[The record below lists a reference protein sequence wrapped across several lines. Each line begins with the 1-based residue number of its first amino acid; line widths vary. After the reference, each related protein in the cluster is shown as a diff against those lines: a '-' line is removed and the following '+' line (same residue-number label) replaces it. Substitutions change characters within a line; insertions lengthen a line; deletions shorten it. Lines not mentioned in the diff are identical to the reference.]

1 MKGDLDECA
10 EGSDDCHIDALCQ
23 NTPNS
28 YNCICKPGYSGDGKQ
43 CEDVDEC
50 GNDYNGGCVHEC
62 INIPGN
68 YRCTCYDGFM
78 LAHDGHNCLD
88 VDACL
93 DNNGGCQQVCVNTMG
108 SYECQCTEGF
118 FLSDNQHTCIHR
130 SDDGMNCMNKDHGC
144 AHICREAPGKGGVSC
159 ECRPGFELDTNQ
171 RDCTLTCNYGN
182 GGCQHTCD
190 DTDTGPVCGCHQK
203 YALHSDSRT
212 CIEKDEAA
220 IESSEFNATSVADV
234 DKRVK
239 RRLHM
244 ETCAVNNGGC
254 DRTCKDTAT
263 GVRCSCPVG
272 FTLQPDGKT
281 CKAPQHHST
290 PIQPHYLFVL
300 MLRAAALCTHAHVT
314 GSCDLDRYRDLP
326 TPHLRLVP
334 ETEESQTSCRGTTE
348 SQTSCRGPTES
359 QTSCR
364 TSTEPQ
370 GCPSRST
377 ESQGCPSRPTKSQG
391 CPSRPTEF
399 QGCPSSSP
407 GLHVTCS
414 SSPGLHIT
422 CKVQTLSS
430 AATISKTPMTALAWP
445 LASAATKPQI
455 PQVAALATMFA
466 AVLAPVLATIWAP
479 PTPPPAEFQASKLAA
494 APQQAS
500 MSFPQASMFVPP
512 ASVSIPQTPLP
523 AAPQPSMMAAPQP
536 SMSAAAAPQ
545 PSMSAAA
552 APQLSMSAA
561 AAPQPSMSAAAA
573 PQPSMSA
580 TEAPQ
585 PSMLA
590 ATAFRT
596 PMLAE
601 AASRIPHVG
610 CNSFQD
616 SHDGCRSFQDP
627 HVGCNG
633 LQDPHVGQSSLQ
645 DPLVGQ
651 DCFQDPQVGCN
662 GLQDPHVGCSLQDI
676 HKLQWLPANLRIHF
690 KILVITFKALHNL
703 APPYL
708 SDLLHHYTPSLS
720 LHSSDANLLSL
731 PYVDE
736 CSINNGS
743 CEYGCMNTQGSY
755 ECVCPPGQQ
764 LHWNKKDC
772 IEAVKCLPNGKPA
785 PRAHLTCTKTG
796 GAEVC
801 SLSCPSNALFLADP
815 ENYTLSCGVPVQPDS
830 LAPPIKQK
838 AKFKIKDAK
847 CHLSPRNKEKQ
858 RDSSRPNIHGDQ
870 FPCTDDCQV
879 TFVNLK
885 CDSSKKRR
893 RGRKSPS
900 KEVSLIT
907 AEFEMEMKEEEA
919 SDACNIDCV
928 REKMKQKLQSA
939 MRTLRKSIN
948 KQQFYIQF
956 SGTDYE
962 VAQKPSH
969 LPEEAETCSTGQ
981 IFHDGKCVSCG
992 VGTFYSGEQ
1001 GQCVQCSPG
1010 TYQDME
1016 GQLTCEPCPS
1026 TEGQGIAGA
1035 KNVSQCGGQCPAG
1048 QFSPDGFRPCK
1059 ICPLGSY
1066 QTEPGRVLCFSCGGG
1081 LMTKYEGSVSF
1092 QECDAKV
1099 HCAPGHYYNSSNHRC
1114 IRCPAGTYQSEFG
1127 QNFCITCPG
1136 NTTTDF
1142 DGATNVFHCK
1152 NQICG
1157 GELGDY
1163 MGYIESP
1170 NYPGDY
1176 PSNVD
1181 CVWTINPPHKRRI
1194 LIVVPEIFLPIEDE
1208 CGDVLVMRKSALPTS
1223 ITTYETCQTY
1233 ERPIAF
1239 TSRSRKLW
1247 IQFKS
1252 NEGNSGKG
1260 FQVPYVTY
1268 DEDYQQL
1275 IEDIVRDGRLYA
1287 SENHQEILKDKKL
1300 IKALF
1305 DVLAHPQNYFK
1316 YTTAESREMFPR
1328 SFIKLLRSKVTRFLR
1343 PYK

>member
-1 MKGDLDECA
+1 
-10 EGSDDCHIDALCQ
+10 LCQ
-23 NTPNS
+23 NTPKS
-28 YNCICKPGYSGDGKQ
+28 YNCICKPGYKGDGKE

-50 GNDYNGGCVHEC
+50 ENDYNGGCVHEC

-88 VDACL
+88 VDECL

-108 SYECQCTEGF
+108 SYECKCKVGF

-159 ECRPGFELDTNQ
+159 ECRPGFELAKNQ
-171 RDCTLTCNYGN
+171 KDCTLTCNYGN

-203 YALHSDSRT
+203 YALHSDSKT
-212 CIEKDEAA
+212 CI
-220 IESSEFNATSVADV
+220 
-234 DKRVK
+234 
-239 RRLHM
+239 

-281 CKAPQHHST
+281 CKDIDECKDNNGGCDHFCRNT
-290 PIQPHYLFVL
+290 V
-300 MLRAAALCTHAHVT
+300 
-314 GSCDLDRYRDLP
+314 GSFEC
-326 TPHLRLVP
+326 
-334 ETEESQTSCRGTTE
+334 SCQKGHKLLTDE
-348 SQTSCRGPTES
+348 
-359 QTSCR
+359 R
-364 TSTEPQ
+364 T
-370 GCPSRST
+370 C
-377 ESQGCPSRPTKSQG
+377 
-391 CPSRPTEF
+391 
-399 QGCPSSSP
+399 
-407 GLHVTCS
+407 
-414 SSPGLHIT
+414 
-422 CKVQTLSS
+422 
-430 AATISKTPMTALAWP
+430 
-445 LASAATKPQI
+445 
-455 PQVAALATMFA
+455 
-466 AVLAPVLATIWAP
+466 
-479 PTPPPAEFQASKLAA
+479 
-494 APQQAS
+494 
-500 MSFPQASMFVPP
+500 
-512 ASVSIPQTPLP
+512 
-523 AAPQPSMMAAPQP
+523 
-536 SMSAAAAPQ
+536 
-545 PSMSAAA
+545 
-552 APQLSMSAA
+552 
-561 AAPQPSMSAAAA
+561 
-573 PQPSMSA
+573 
-580 TEAPQ
+580 
-585 PSMLA
+585 
-590 ATAFRT
+590 
-596 PMLAE
+596 
-601 AASRIPHVG
+601 
-610 CNSFQD
+610 
-616 SHDGCRSFQDP
+616 
-627 HVGCNG
+627 
-633 LQDPHVGQSSLQ
+633 
-645 DPLVGQ
+645 
-651 DCFQDPQVGCN
+651 
-662 GLQDPHVGCSLQDI
+662 QDI
-676 HKLQWLPANLRIHF
+676 DECSFARACDHTCVNYPGSFECLCQKGY
-690 KILVITFKALHNL
+690 ILYGLTHCGDI
-703 APPYL
+703 
-708 SDLLHHYTPSLS
+708 
-720 LHSSDANLLSL
+720 
-731 PYVDE
+731 DE

-743 CEYGCMNTQGSY
+743 CEFGCINTQGSY

-785 PRAHLTCTKTG
+785 PRAQLTCTRNA

-801 SLSCPSNALFLADP
+801 SLSCPLVFLSIFVNTDP
-815 ENYTLSCGVPVQPDS
+815 

-847 CHLSPRNKEKQ
+847 CHLSPR
-858 RDSSRPNIHGDQ
+858 Q

-907 AEFEMEMKEEEA
+907 AEFEMEMKEDEA
-919 SDACNIDCV
+919 SDSCNVDCV
-928 REKMKQKLQSA
+928 RNKMKQKLQSA

-956 SGTDYE
+956 SGTEYE
-962 VAQKPSH
+962 VAQKPSRI
-969 LPEEAETCSTGQ
+969 PEGVETCSTGQ
-981 IFHDGKCVSCG
+981 VFQDGKCVGCS
-992 VGTFYSGEQ
+992 VGTFYSGKQE
-1001 GQCVQCSPG
+1001 QCVQCPPG

-1016 GQLTCEPCPS
+1016 GQLSCEPCPG
-1026 TEGQGIAGA
+1026 TEEQGITGA

-1048 QFSPDGFRPCK
+1048 QFSADGFRPCQS
-1059 ICPLGSY
+1059 CPVGSY
-1066 QTEPGRVLCFSCGGG
+1066 QPEPGRVMCFPCGGG

-1092 QECDAKV
+1092 RDCEAKV
-1099 HCAPGHYYNSSNHRC
+1099 HCAPGHHYNSSTHRC

-1127 QNFCITCPG
+1127 QNYCIACPG

-1142 DGATNVFHCK
+1142 DGATNVSHCK
-1152 NQICG
+1152 NQLCG

-1163 MGYIESP
+1163 TGYIESP

-1316 YTTAESREMFPR
+1316 YTSAESREMFPR

>member
-1 MKGDLDECA
+1 LGTTRVGSLYADECA

-23 NTPNS
+23 NTPKS
-28 YNCICKPGYSGDGKQ
+28 YNCICKPGYKGDGKQ
-43 CEDVDEC
+43 CEDMDEC
-50 GNDYNGGCVHEC
+50 ENDYNGGCVHEC

-88 VDACL
+88 VDECL

-159 ECRPGFELDTNQ
+159 ECRPGFELAKNQ
-171 RDCTLTCNYGN
+171 KDCTLTCNYGN

-203 YALHSDSRT
+203 YALHSDSKT
-212 CIEKDEAA
+212 CI
-220 IESSEFNATSVADV
+220 
-234 DKRVK
+234 
-239 RRLHM
+239 

-281 CKAPQHHST
+281 CKDIDECQENNGGCDHFCRNT
-290 PIQPHYLFVL
+290 V
-300 MLRAAALCTHAHVT
+300 
-314 GSCDLDRYRDLP
+314 GSFEC
-326 TPHLRLVP
+326 
-334 ETEESQTSCRGTTE
+334 SCQKGHKLLTDE
-348 SQTSCRGPTES
+348 
-359 QTSCR
+359 R
-364 TSTEPQ
+364 T
-370 GCPSRST
+370 C
-377 ESQGCPSRPTKSQG
+377 
-391 CPSRPTEF
+391 
-399 QGCPSSSP
+399 
-407 GLHVTCS
+407 
-414 SSPGLHIT
+414 
-422 CKVQTLSS
+422 
-430 AATISKTPMTALAWP
+430 
-445 LASAATKPQI
+445 
-455 PQVAALATMFA
+455 
-466 AVLAPVLATIWAP
+466 
-479 PTPPPAEFQASKLAA
+479 
-494 APQQAS
+494 
-500 MSFPQASMFVPP
+500 
-512 ASVSIPQTPLP
+512 
-523 AAPQPSMMAAPQP
+523 
-536 SMSAAAAPQ
+536 
-545 PSMSAAA
+545 
-552 APQLSMSAA
+552 
-561 AAPQPSMSAAAA
+561 
-573 PQPSMSA
+573 
-580 TEAPQ
+580 
-585 PSMLA
+585 
-590 ATAFRT
+590 
-596 PMLAE
+596 
-601 AASRIPHVG
+601 
-610 CNSFQD
+610 
-616 SHDGCRSFQDP
+616 
-627 HVGCNG
+627 
-633 LQDPHVGQSSLQ
+633 
-645 DPLVGQ
+645 
-651 DCFQDPQVGCN
+651 
-662 GLQDPHVGCSLQDI
+662 QDI
-676 HKLQWLPANLRIHF
+676 DECSFERTCDHTCINYPGSFECLCNKGY
-690 KILVITFKALHNL
+690 ILYGLTHCGDI
-703 APPYL
+703 
-708 SDLLHHYTPSLS
+708 
-720 LHSSDANLLSL
+720 
-731 PYVDE
+731 DE
-736 CSINNGS
+736 CSISNGS
-743 CEYGCMNTQGSY
+743 CEYGCINTQGSY
-755 ECVCPPGQQ
+755 ECVCPPGQK

-785 PRAHLTCTKTG
+785 PRAQLTCNKSG

-801 SLSCPSNALFLADP
+801 SLSCPSNALFLCLIITHYDSP
-815 ENYTLSCGVPVQPDS
+815 SPSPPPHLS
-830 LAPPIKQK
+830 LLL
-838 AKFKIKDAK
+838 
-847 CHLSPRNKEKQ
+847 CHLE
-858 RDSSRPNIHGDQ
+858 GGQ
-870 FPCTDDCQV
+870 FPCTDNCQV

-900 KEVSLIT
+900 KEVSHIT

-919 SDACNIDCV
+919 SDSCNVDCV
-928 REKMKQKLQSA
+928 RERMKQKLQNA

-956 SGTDYE
+956 SGTEYE
-962 VAQKPSH
+962 VAQKPSRV
-969 LPEEAETCSTGQ
+969 PEGAEACSTGQ
-981 IFHDGKCVSCG
+981 VLRDGKCVSCA

-1001 GQCVQCSPG
+1001 EQCVQCPSG
-1010 TYQDME
+1010 TYQDTV
-1016 GQLTCEPCPS
+1016 GQLSCEPCPS

-1048 QFSPDGFRPCK
+1048 HSSADGFRPCQP
-1059 ICPLGSY
+1059 CSLGSY
-1066 QTEPGRVLCFSCGGG
+1066 QPEPGRVLCFPCGGG
-1081 LMTKYEGSVSF
+1081 LMTKYEGAVSF
-1092 QECDAKV
+1092 RDCEAKV
-1099 HCAPGHYYNSSNHRC
+1099 HCAPGHYYNSSTHRC

-1127 QNFCITCPG
+1127 QNYCITCPG

-1142 DGATNVFHCK
+1142 DGATNVSHCK
-1152 NQICG
+1152 NQVCG
-1157 GELGDY
+1157 GELGEY
-1163 MGYIESP
+1163 TGYIESP

-1305 DVLAHPQNYFK
+1305 DVLAHPQNYFR
-1316 YTTAESREMFPR
+1316 YTAQESKEMFPR